1 MRPRDAQGRG
11 RRWLRAL
18 GVGATLVAAALV
30 VGTTLLPL
38 LEADAWWVRIFD
50 FPRVQVAVLGAAAL
64 VCGAAILRRRKAW
77 VLVPLAASVAYQVA
91 CIAPYTPVWPVETKD
106 PERPDAPRLSV
117 LIVNVLQK
125 NREADAVLAQ
135 IAATDPDLV
144 LAMET
149 DDWWAERL
157 APVAKTHPT
166 VLSAPLPNTY
176 GMILYSR
183 LRLERPEIRYIVQA
197 DVPSVHATV
206 VLADGTRVRFH
217 GVHPRPPIP
226 GTAATPRDAEL
237 VLVGREVRAERAP
250 AVVAGDL
257 NDVAWSET
265 TELFREVSGTL
276 DPRRGRGL
284 FPTFDAKNPL
294 MRYPLD
300 HLFHTPEFRLV
311 AMDLRPEVGS
321 DHFPVYVELT
331 FEPEGAVEHES
342 PAPEPEER
350 EEAQEAVDK
359 VR

>member
-1 MRPRDAQGRG
+1 MRRGGAGGGWPRAV
-11 RRWLRAL
+11 
-18 GVGATLVAAALV
+18 GVGATLSTATIVVVA
-30 VGTTLLPL
+30 TLLPL

-50 FPRVQVAVLGAAAL
+50 FPRLQIATLGALAL
-64 VCGAAILRRRKAW
+64 VAAAASLRRRWRW
-77 VLVPLAASVAYQVA
+77 VLVPLGAAVAYQLA
-91 CIAPYTPVWPVETKD
+91 AIAPYTPPWPVETKA
-106 PERPDAPRLSV
+106 PEQPGAPRLAV
-117 LIVNVLQK
+117 LIANVLQK
-125 NREADAVLAQ
+125 NRESDRVLAAVAAADA
-135 IAATDPDLV
+135 DLV

-183 LRLERPEIRYIVQA
+183 LRLEDPEIRYLVQP

-226 GTAATPRDAEL
+226 GTPATPRDAEL
-237 VLVGREVRAERAP
+237 VIVGREVRAERAP

-257 NDVAWSET
+257 NDVAWSAT

-284 FPTFDAKNPL
+284 FASYNAKNPL

-311 AMDLRPEVGS
+311 TMELRPSVGS
-321 DHFPVYVELT
+321 DHFPVLVTLAY
-331 FEPEGAVEHES
+331 EPEGAVEHEH
-342 PAPEPEER
+342 PMPEPEER
-350 EEAQEAVDK
+350 EEAQEAVEK